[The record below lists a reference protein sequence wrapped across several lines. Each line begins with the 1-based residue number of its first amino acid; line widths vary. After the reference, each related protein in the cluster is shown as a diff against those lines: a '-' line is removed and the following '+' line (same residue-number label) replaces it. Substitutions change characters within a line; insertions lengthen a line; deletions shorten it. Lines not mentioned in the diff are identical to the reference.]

1 MRDGTPMKINTEIVI
16 HANIAKVWQSL
27 TDFQNY
33 PNSNPFMTCIEGE
46 KKAGAKIKVEIIP
59 PGSKPMTFTPKL
71 IKFETNQEMRW
82 IGILGASWLFSG
94 EHYFKLEKLNEEK
107 TKLTHGET
115 FTDLISPIFSA
126 LSGKKTLQG
135 FNLMNEGL
143 KAWVE
148 STN

>member
-1 MRDGTPMKINTEIVI
+1 
-16 HANIAKVWQSL
+16 
-27 TDFQNY
+27 
-33 PNSNPFMTCIEGE
+33 MTRIEGE
-46 KKAGAKIKVEIIP
+46 KKSGAKLTVEIIP

-71 IKFETNQEMRW
+71 IKFETNQEMCW

-94 EHYFKLEKLNEEK
+94 EHYFKLEMLDDKN
-107 TKLTHGET
+107 TKFIHGET
-115 FTDLISPIFSA
+115 FTGLLSPIFSA

-143 KAWVE
+143 KMWVE